1 MSYRYYS
8 CAQQPVI
15 VTDSITKASR
25 ETTVR
30 ALCEALK
37 DQIADD
43 GWNPQMTIGW
53 MLTDPCS
60 ALFMDSLIRDR
71 ENETEQAKRD
81 RRARRKLKEE
91 TDRERW
97 AVKYGAR
104 P

>member
-1 MSYRYYS
+1 
-8 CAQQPVI
+8 
-15 VTDSITKASR
+15 
-25 ETTVR
+25 
-30 ALCEALK
+30 
-37 DQIADD
+37 
-43 GWNPQMTIGW
+43 MTIGW

-91 TDRERW
+91 TDRERR

>member
-8 CAQQPVI
+8 CVDQRVT
-15 VTDSITKASR
+15 VTDSVTKASR
-25 ETTVR
+25 ETTVG
-30 ALCEALK
+30 AVCATLNDEVSN
-37 DQIADD
+37 D
-43 GWNPQMTIGW
+43 GWHPVMTIGW

-91 TDRERW
+91 TDRERR